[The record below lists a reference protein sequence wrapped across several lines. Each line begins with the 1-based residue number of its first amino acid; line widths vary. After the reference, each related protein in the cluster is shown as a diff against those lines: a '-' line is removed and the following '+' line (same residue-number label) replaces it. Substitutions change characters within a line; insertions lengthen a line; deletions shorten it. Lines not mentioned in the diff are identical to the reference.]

1 MPVKLPGC
9 SNNSVKLY
17 LRALEK
23 KKIKIPYDIK
33 IPTLIPHAFFI
44 CTNNSFS
51 KRSYDLTNKNFV
63 KR

>member
-17 LRALEK
+17 LRASE
-23 KKIKIPYDIK
+23 KKIKIPYDIEIPTFK
-33 IPTLIPHAFFI
+33 IPRAFFF

-51 KRSYDLTNKNFV
+51 KRSYE
-63 KR
+63 